1 MATSFYTPEQ
11 ERLVNNY
18 LKKIL
23 EVLEYKIPDDHF
35 GSINISVPK
44 QNGKI
49 AGEIEVS
56 FRSKMRR
63 IKAEAA

>member
-1 MATSFYTPEQ
+1 MAVSSYTPEQ

-23 EVLEYKIPDDHF
+23 EVLGYTIPEDHY
-35 GSINISVPK
+35 GSIDISVPK

-56 FRSKMRR
+56 FRSKLRR
-63 IKAEAA
+63 IK

>member
-1 MATSFYTPEQ
+1 MALSSYTSEQ

-23 EVLEYKIPDDHF
+23 DVLGYHVPEDHF
-35 GSINISVPK
+35 GSVVISVPR

-49 AGEIEVS
+49 AGEIEVDL
-56 FRSKMRR
+56 RSKLRR
-63 IKAEAA
+63 VKAEA